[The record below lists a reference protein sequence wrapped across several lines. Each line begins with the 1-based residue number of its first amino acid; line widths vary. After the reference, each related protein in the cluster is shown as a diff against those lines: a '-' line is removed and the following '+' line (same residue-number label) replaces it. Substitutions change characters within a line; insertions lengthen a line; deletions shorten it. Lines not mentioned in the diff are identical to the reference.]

1 VTTPLIQRPFPDI
14 ELVLIDLLDPALTAA
29 VTATGAELKPPMVQI
44 ERVGGA
50 DDGITDRPRVRLRC
64 IGGNRTLAWTLARQT
79 QAFLATQALGRII
92 TGPWTQAEYPSGVM
106 LDAVSTA
113 TPPRQVPEAGRTA
126 NMVDV
131 IMEIHLRRPW
141 W

>member
-1 VTTPLIQRPFPDI
+1 MSVPLMQRPFPDI
-14 ELVLIDLLDPALTAA
+14 ELVLIDLLDPAFTAA
-29 VTATGAELKPPMVQI
+29 VTATGAELTPPMVQV

-50 DDGITDRPRVRLRC
+50 DDGITDRPRVRLRA
-64 IGGNRTLAWTLARQT
+64 IGATRSLAWRLARET
-79 QAFLATQALGRII
+79 QAYLTTRALGRII
-92 TGPWTQAEYPSGVM
+92 TGKWTAAEYPAGVM

-113 TPPRQVPEAGRTA
+113 TPPRQVPEAGRAA